1 VGKKVGIVKINV
13 TVDSDNDVD
22 ELINSHVN
30 GEEDNYDEATI
41 TVGHGEPE
49 GPPIGGRG
57 GGSGKGIGTGSEAGT
72 QGGAFSGMPT
82 VAGASKGEK
91 AGNESVMAEEAKKTL
106 WGYLMNSI
114 IMLGDERAG
123 GSSGFSLW
131 EYLIKVSA
139 FLIGVAFFVLGYLFE
154 RRMNN
159 AVKYVRKERKSRGE
173 GE

>member
-1 VGKKVGIVKINV
+1 MRNVGKKVGIVKINV

-41 TVGHGEPE
+41 TVVPSELE
-49 GPPIGGRG
+49 MRPPRG
-57 GGSGKGIGTGSEAGT
+57 GGDKYIRTRSRAGT
-72 QGGAFSGMPT
+72 QGGAFGGMPT

-91 AGNESVMAEEAKKTL
+91 AGNESVRAEEARKTL
-106 WGYLMNSI
+106 WGYLMNNI
-114 IMLGDERAG
+114 IMPGEERAG

-139 FLIGVAFFVLGYLFE
+139 FLIGVAFLVLGYLFE

-159 AVKYVRKERKSRGE
+159 AGKRVRKERVGVKGR
-173 GE
+173 